1 MAGRRERE
9 GLATPRSEVNPQ
21 PVQVNAPRGFVFGR
35 RRFLASVAGACLLAA
50 VAGVEEVEATEA
62 PSATDGG
69 VASPGRHTST
79 AEERSLLDP
88 RSFRRVWTTQP
99 LVALTFDDGPDPDY
113 TPHVLDLL
121 ADAGA
126 RATFFMVGRNATA
139 HPDLVARARREGHVV
154 ANHTMDHLFLDALPE
169 AAVATEVDRGQDVLR
184 RLESPSN
191 AWFRPPRGWTS
202 AAVAT
207 VTAARGV
214 RSVFWTDCVEAHAH
228 HRMPAAAARAVAS
241 AARPGSIL
249 LAHDGGT
256 ITGPNPQRID
266 RSFTVETLPV
276 LLRELRRRS
285 LRSVGLTELVTSGL
299 PGFQQE

>member
-1 MAGRRERE
+1 MDGSGQRP
-9 GLATPRSEVNPQ
+9 GLPTPRSEANPE
-21 PVQVNAPRGFVFGR
+21 PVEADGPRGLALGR

-50 VAGVEEVEATEA
+50 VMGVEEVEATEA

-79 AEERSLLDP
+79 ADERALLDP

-99 LVALTFDDGPDPDY
+99 LVALTFDDGPDPEY

-121 ADAGA
+121 ATAGA

-154 ANHTMDHLFLDALPE
+154 ANHTMDHLFLDALRE

-184 RLESPSN
+184 RLGGPSN

-202 AAVAT
+202 ATVAT
-207 VTAARGV
+207 VTAARGL

-228 HRMPAAAARAVAS
+228 TRAAVAARALAS
-241 AARPGSIL
+241 AARPGSVL

-256 ITGPNPQRID
+256 ITGPSPQRID
-266 RSFTVETLPV
+266 RSFTVEALP
-276 LLRELRRRS
+276 LLLQELGRRS
-285 LRSVGLTELVTSGL
+285 LRPVTLTELVASGL
-299 PGFQQE
+299 PAFRRE